1 QYQRA
6 DHHDRGEGGR
16 YDIGGSSFEWLDM
29 RLAFRS
35 FSVDTPSR
43 SSGLCCSKCGTGVD
57 LMGNVVRPMLNAV
70 GD

>member
-1 QYQRA
+1 
-6 DHHDRGEGGR
+6 
-16 YDIGGSSFEWLDM
+16 M

-43 SSGLCCSKCGTGVD
+43 SPGLCCSKSGTGVD